1 MRKILF
7 ILAVL
12 CTSIAMTSCADSKT
26 FTKADGT
33 TFTAHPYGWMCQEM
47 KKEGVEYE
55 VNTGDVVLSIV
66 FSETIVAP
74 ILLTGL
80 DIFEPVAYYETN
92 NNNN

>member
-1 MRKILF
+1 MRKIIF
-7 ILAVL
+7 IFVALVA
-12 CTSIAMTSCADSKT
+12 SIAMTSCADSKT

-33 TFTAHPYGWMCQEM
+33 TFTAHPYGWMCLEM

-66 FSETIVAP
+66 FSETLIAP

-80 DIFEPVAYYETN
+80 DIFEPVAYNETN
-92 NNNN
+92 NNY